1 MLRAT
6 LIIIASLRGECMH
19 GIVIKNLRVFG
30 HEHSK
35 HKELLNKHAI
45 VQSVWTEVFRNVRF
59 LYKAHIPKKRG
70 TYYTETVYTATVSQA
85 WGKVSLLSSAHSAE
99 WTRNIH
105 SAPVATTFWRLMKF
119 SRRPLQVHLNLPL
132 KGCINAP
139 SIIDH
144 LFILSEFVILMLLV
158 GFCFAVK
165 FKWSIMLGAFIHP
178 FSGKLR
184 CTWRGLLENFIN
196 LQKVVATGAEWMF
209 LVHSAEWADDS
220 DTLPQAWL
228 TVAA

>member
-1 MLRAT
+1 MVDR
-6 LIIIASLRGECMH
+6 
-19 GIVIKNLRVFG
+19 
-30 HEHSK
+30 
-35 HKELLNKHAI
+35 
-45 VQSVWTEVFRNVRF
+45 
-59 LYKAHIPKKRG
+59 
-70 TYYTETVYTATVSQA
+70 TAYIFHV
-85 WGKVSLLSSAHSAE
+85 VSLLNCQATNVVCSEKHFLNFSFIVFFHNFMIWSSLLHQKSSCH
-99 WTRNIH
+99 WIQDKTR
-105 SAPVATTFWRLMKF
+105 
-119 SRRPLQVHLNLPL
+119 
-132 KGCINAP
+132 CY
-139 SIIDH
+139 H

>member
-1 MLRAT
+1 MSIQNIR
-6 LIIIASLRGECMH
+6 
-19 GIVIKNLRVFG
+19 
-30 HEHSK
+30 
-35 HKELLNKHAI
+35 NKHAI

-105 SAPVATTFWRLMKF
+105 SACCNNLLEKC

-139 SIIDH
+139 SIIDTATWNYWCCWWDSTDNIVN
-144 LFILSEFVILMLLV
+144 LYTLSVASWGVLEGVFLSIFPASCCNMDVPCSLSWV
-158 GFCFAVK
+158 G
-165 FKWSIMLGAFIHP
+165 
-178 FSGKLR
+178 
-184 CTWRGLLENFIN
+184 WRQQGHF
-196 LQKVVATGAEWMF
+196 T
-209 LVHSAEWADDS
+209 
-220 DTLPQAWL
+220 WL
-228 TVAA
+228 TVAV